1 MVKTCGVRPILAQ
14 YSPIPHT
21 ELWHAAVKA
30 SRYDLEEDPLFHNN
44 SIFPC
49 RKGAFSWEEVRYF
62 KDLVHQ

>member
-1 MVKTCGVRPILAQ
+1 MVKACGARPILAQ

-21 ELWHAAVKA
+21 ELWHEAVKA

-49 RKGAFSWEEVRYF
+49 RKAPFSWEEVAYF
-62 KDLVHQ
+62 KALVQG